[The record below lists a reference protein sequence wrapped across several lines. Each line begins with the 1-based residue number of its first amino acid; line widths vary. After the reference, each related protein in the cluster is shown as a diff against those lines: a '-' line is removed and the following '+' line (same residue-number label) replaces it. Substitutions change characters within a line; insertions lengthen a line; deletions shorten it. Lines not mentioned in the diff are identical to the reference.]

1 MKMSVTEDRTKLGKF
16 LKMRFLR
23 GTYVFDQKIMDK
35 LTYHQWTVLSFS
47 VKVLVINWDKT
58 IPLRTQ
64 KDSKEGEGKVESLGS
79 EGVRLSSFILQI
91 LFEIMQT
98 QNDSDLVQS

>member
-1 MKMSVTEDRTKLGKF
+1 MSVTEDRTKLGKF

-47 VKVLVINWDKT
+47 VKVLVIN
-58 IPLRTQ
+58 
-64 KDSKEGEGKVESLGS
+64 
-79 EGVRLSSFILQI
+79 
-91 LFEIMQT
+91 
-98 QNDSDLVQS
+98 